1 MTNKNILQKVKNPFV
16 FYARLS
22 LTLATGKSAST
33 ARNLL
38 EALKTCPDSVIYAHT
53 HRFLQVHQFTGLSPA
68 NDFSLWASHALGDE
82 ELAEK
87 LGVIEPLSYASLA
100 QIRKDLISIL
110 SRHLESQT
118 DNRSSHPGQ
127 ELHLLSSVRFSIPT
141 GQKAWDLE
149 EFWKA
154 LQKSSPATIYL
165 HACESRLRSAQ
176 GVSDFSKWLRDE
188 AGEEDLAQKIGD
200 LDPHA
205 QTFSEIKE
213 NILNMTAHRLEER
226 K

>member
-1 MTNKNILQKVKNPFV
+1 M
-16 FYARLS
+16 
-22 LTLATGKSAST
+22 
-33 ARNLL
+33 
-38 EALKTCPDSVIYAHT
+38 
-53 HRFLQVHQFTGLSPA
+53 
-68 NDFSLWASHALGDE
+68 
-82 ELAEK
+82 
-87 LGVIEPLSYASLA
+87 
-100 QIRKDLISIL
+100 
-110 SRHLESQT
+110 
-118 DNRSSHPGQ
+118 
-127 ELHLLSSVRFSIPT
+127 
-141 GQKAWDLE
+141 E

-176 GVSDFSKWLRDE
+176 GVSDFSKWLREE